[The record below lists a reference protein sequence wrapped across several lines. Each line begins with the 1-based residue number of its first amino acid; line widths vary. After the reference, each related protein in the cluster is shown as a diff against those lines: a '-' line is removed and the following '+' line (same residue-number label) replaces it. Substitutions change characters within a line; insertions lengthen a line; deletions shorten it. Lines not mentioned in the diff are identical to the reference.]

1 LPGWDSLEAVSKW
14 VTFYEILMILCLA
27 ALVGAEVFHFKYS
40 HRKDALIELRD
51 RAAEIQRQTAEVQR
65 KKDGDEAEARRKT
78 EVERLQTQLSEA
90 DKKVTELQ
98 IQQEP
103 RKLTPEQKRALIAVL
118 TPFRGE
124 KIDIVISIGDN
135 ESKLFA
141 AEFVSLFR
149 EAGWDAG
156 QNDGI
161 NQAVYTGVVT
171 PGIQVTLNQTE
182 AQSGRLPRGAE
193 ELTRALMA
201 LGLAEGAFT
210 NPQTSAGK
218 IEFRVGPKKPK

>member
-1 LPGWDSLEAVSKW
+1 MASLPGWDSLEAVSKW

-103 RKLTPEQKRALIAVL
+103 
-118 TPFRGE
+118 
-124 KIDIVISIGDN
+124 
-135 ESKLFA
+135 
-141 AEFVSLFR
+141 
-149 EAGWDAG
+149 
-156 QNDGI
+156 
-161 NQAVYTGVVT
+161 
-171 PGIQVTLNQTE
+171 
-182 AQSGRLPRGAE
+182 
-193 ELTRALMA
+193 
-201 LGLAEGAFT
+201 
-210 NPQTSAGK
+210 
-218 IEFRVGPKKPK
+218 